1 MRGTPAMMGTILIHT
16 VFSTKDQEPL
26 IVPELEPILYDK
38 ISKILFDE
46 CYSPALKIGGDVEH
60 LHILYVN
67 ARDRS
72 PDFII
77 NRVKDNS
84 AQFVR
89 KWYPEFE
96 WQKSY
101 AAVTISRTDDEFV
114 KDQIARQKEFHQTMT
129 YKDEFR
135 QFLDEN
141 GIEYDENELWD

>member
-1 MRGTPAMMGTILIHT
+1 MKGTPITAGTILIHT
-16 VFSTKDQEPL
+16 IFSTKDQQPL

-46 CYSPALKIGGDVEH
+46 CYSPALKIGGYVEH
-60 LHILYVN
+60 LHIFYVN

-77 NRVKDNS
+77 NRVKEKS
-84 AQFVR
+84 AQFVH

-96 WQKSY
+96 WQEGY

-114 KDQIARQKEFHQTMT
+114 KDLIARQKEFHQTVA

-141 GIEYDENELWD
+141 GIEYDEKELWD